1 MGCSCCSAP
10 SRAQFLRRSAFAAAA
25 AAGLAGA
32 TPLAASAQTE
42 PSPAS
47 SQLARDAVHGALDL
61 HVHPGPDV
69 FPRKFDDE
77 EVARRYQSAGFAGFV
92 IKSHYVPT
100 AERATIVGKQIAGLA
115 IAGGIVLNNA
125 VGGINP
131 MAVELAARE
140 GARFVWMPTLDSPAD
155 DSGRVDPKP
164 GQKVPSWAKLQLQ
177 LRDDGYPSRAVH
189 VTDEHGALLPE
200 TVAVLHSA
208 AHHDLV
214 VATGHLG
221 RNDIFAVVRG
231 AKAAG
236 VKRIVVTHADYPS
249 LGLSADDQKALVAM
263 GAWLERSF
271 STSAA
276 LGVPWEQVFANIR
289 HVGWER
295 NYLSTDLGQPE
306 RANPETGLPLM
317 AQRML
322 DAGFSA
328 DQIHRLAVRNPHDVL
343 LA

>member
-1 MGCSCCSAP
+1 MDCSCCGAP
-10 SRAQFLRRSAFAAAA
+10 SRAQFLHRTALATIGLTA
-25 AAGLAGA
+25 LAGA
-32 TPLAASAQTE
+32 AARADAPVV
-42 PSPAS
+42 PSK
-47 SQLARDAVHGALDL
+47 LARDAVHGALDL

-77 EVARRYQSAGFAGFV
+77 QVAQRYKDAGFAGFV

-100 AERATIVGKQIAGLA
+100 AERATIVNAHVPGLS
-115 IAGGIVLNNA
+115 IAGGIVLNSA

-155 DSGRVDPKP
+155 DSGRVDSKP

-177 LRDDGYPSRAVH
+177 LRDDGFPSRAVH

-200 TVAVLHSA
+200 TVAVLRSA

-221 RNDIFAVVRG
+221 RNDIFAVVQG

-249 LGLSADDQKALVAM
+249 LGLTADDQRALVQM

-289 HVGWER
+289 HAGWER

-306 RANPETGLPLM
+306 RVNPETGLPLM
-317 AQRML
+317 AQHML

-328 DQIHRLAVRNPHDVL
+328 EQIHQLAVRNPHDVL
-343 LA
+343 LD

>member
-10 SRAQFLRRSAFAAAA
+10 SRAQFLRWSASA
-25 AAGLAGA
+25 AAGAALADA
-32 TPLAASAQTE
+32 VPLTADAQTE
-42 PSPAS
+42 ASPLP
-47 SQLARDAVHGALDL
+47 SQLARDAVRGALDL

-69 FPRKFDDE
+69 FPRKFEDE
-77 EVARRYQSAGFAGFV
+77 EVARRYQNAGFSGFV

-100 AERATIVGKQIAGLA
+100 AERATIVGKKVSGLS

-140 GARFVWMPTLDSPAD
+140 GARIVWMPTLDSPAD

-164 GQKVPSWAKLQLQ
+164 GQKLPSWAALQ
-177 LRDDGYPSRAVH
+177 LRLRDEGFPSRAVR

-200 TVAVLHSA
+200 TVAVLRSA

-249 LGLSADDQKALVAM
+249 LALGADDQKALVAM

-271 STSAA
+271 STYAA
-276 LGVPWEQVFANIR
+276 LGIPWQQLFANIR

-343 LA
+343 LG

>member
-1 MGCSCCSAP
+1 MGCSCCSVP
-10 SRAQFLRRSAFAAAA
+10 SRAQFLRSSVVA
-25 AAGLAGA
+25 AAGAALAGA
-32 TPLAASAQTE
+32 VPLATDAQSAPT
-42 PSPAS
+42 PP

-61 HVHPGPDV
+61 HVHPSPDV

-77 EVARRYQSAGFAGFV
+77 EVAQRYQSAGFAGFA

-100 AERATIVGKQIAGLA
+100 AERATLLGKKVSALA

-140 GARFVWMPTLDSPAD
+140 GARIVWMPTLDSPAD

-164 GQKVPSWAKLQLQ
+164 GQKLPSWAALQLR
-177 LRDDGYPSRAVH
+177 LRDDGFPSRAVR
-189 VTDEHGALLPE
+189 VTDERGALLPE
-200 TVAVLHSA
+200 TVSVLRSA

-221 RNDIFAVVRG
+221 RDDTFAVVRG

-249 LGLSADDQKALVAM
+249 LGLGADDQKALVAM

-271 STSAA
+271 STYAA
-276 LGVPWEQVFANIR
+276 LGIPWEQLFANVR

-306 RANPETGLPLM
+306 RANPEMGLPMM

-328 DQIHRLAVRNPHDVL
+328 DQIHRLAVRNPHEVL